1 MLSCFRSLSI
11 NYINTLTSI
20 EMMKPVCRELKEAF
34 QKNEAVCGRVMQ
46 LFQLFSNKGRFRIA
60 CLLARGEF
68 CVNEITEVVSEGKTS
83 NISQQLKILTLSGV
97 IERRRENQRILYS
110 LKDKRV
116 GSMIQF
122 LQAQFL

>member
-1 MLSCFRSLSI
+1 
-11 NYINTLTSI
+11 
-20 EMMKPVCRELKEAF
+20 MKPVCQELKAAF
-34 QKNEAVCGRVMQ
+34 RKNEVVCARVIQ

-68 CVNEITEVVSEGKTS
+68 CVNEITDVVSEGKTS

-116 GSMIQF
+116 GNMIQF
-122 LQAQFL
+122 LQVQFLNGEMK